1 MDEDLRVRQ
10 FMECSCIIQDAPSPD
25 KGKLLVGVSEGIPGV
40 QDTSEEKFTK
50 HVPMR
55 SQRKEATYFSLSEI
69 IRYEVTVN
77 QRNIEGEF
85 ARLPV
90 IQQSRVSS
98 LPERLASLSH
108 PRRRGAILV
117 PTGYSPSIPLTRFV

>member
-1 MDEDLRVRQ
+1 
-10 FMECSCIIQDAPSPD
+10 MECSCIIQDAPSPD
-25 KGKLLVGVSEGIPGV
+25 KGKHLVSVSGGIPCV
-40 QDTSEEKFTK
+40 PDTAEEKFTK

-55 SQRKEATYFSLSEI
+55 SQRKEATCFSLSEI

-90 IQQSRVSS
+90 
-98 LPERLASLSH
+98 
-108 PRRRGAILV
+108 
-117 PTGYSPSIPLTRFV
+117 T